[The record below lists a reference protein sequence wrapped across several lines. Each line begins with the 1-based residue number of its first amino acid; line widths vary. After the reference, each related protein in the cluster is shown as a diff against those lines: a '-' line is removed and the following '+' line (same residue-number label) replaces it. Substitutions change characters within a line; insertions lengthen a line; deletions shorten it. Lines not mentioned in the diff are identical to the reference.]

1 MLVRKFTVI
10 TAGLLAAAAALLL
23 AASAATAGGAGG
35 HKLEGVWIAK
45 SAGGQWTYVLTP
57 DPSGRRAS
65 GHGSVE
71 IGFSLDFLFGE
82 SDRPSPLLINLEMT
96 GKDTGVYNCIWY
108 GIRELPDL
116 GPMTP
121 TAELTYIGIVKGT
134 LTFVGPGK
142 MEGLHSFE
150 LYYPD
155 QDGDG
160 DGLPDPNE
168 EPAFAFEAESID
180 TRLPSPR

>member
-1 MLVRKFTVI
+1 MLISKFRVI
-10 TAGLLAAAAALLL
+10 TAGLLAAVAALVL
-23 AASAATAGGAGG
+23 AASAASAGGAAGQ
-35 HKLEGVWIAK
+35 KLEGVWIAK
-45 SAGGQWTYVLTP
+45 SDGGQWTYALIT

-71 IGFSLDFLFGE
+71 VGFSLEFLFGP
-82 SDRPSPLLINLEMT
+82 SDRTSPLMINVEMT
-96 GKDTGVYNCIWY
+96 GKDTGIYNCIWY
-108 GIRELPDL
+108 GVRELPDL

-121 TAELTYIGIVKGT
+121 TAELTYIGLVKGT

-142 MEGLHSFE
+142 VEGVHRFE

-160 DGLPDPNE
+160 DGLPDPGE
-168 EPAFAFEAESID
+168 EPAFSFDAESID
-180 TRLPSPR
+180 TRLPTPR